1 MQKVKVSFDVWV
13 QLIGMLGVLAGLI
26 FVGLE
31 MRQSQQIALAAQQQ
45 ARTSALVSII
55 GSFSEAVVPANWG
68 DMVSATLNPERGNEE
83 ELGNNAAYQLWM
95 LYENDHLQ
103 HKLGLMGEGVW
114 EAKVASMQNLYSN
127 CEVRFVSD
135 LALTF
140 ADRALTELVRTNVD
154 TELCN

>member
-13 QLIGMLGVLAGLI
+13 QLIGMLGVLGGLI

-68 DMVSATLNPERGNEE
+68 DMVSATLDSERGNEE
-83 ELGNNAAYQLWM
+83 ELGNNAAYQLGCYM
-95 LYENDHLQ
+95 
-103 HKLGLMGEGVW
+103 KMTIF
-114 EAKVASMQNLYSN
+114 SIS
-127 CEVRFVSD
+127 
-135 LALTF
+135 
-140 ADRALTELVRTNVD
+140 LV
-154 TELCN
+154 

>member
-1 MQKVKVSFDVWV
+1 MQRVKVSFDVWV
-13 QLIGMLGVLAGLI
+13 QLIGMLGVLGGLI

-31 MRQSQQIALAAQQQ
+31 MKQSQQIALAAQQQ
-45 ARTSALVSII
+45 ARTAALVSII

-68 DMVSATLNPERGNEE
+68 DMVSATLDSESGNEK

-103 HKLGLMGEGVW
+103 HKLGLMDEGVW

-127 CEVRFVSD
+127 CDVRFVSD
-135 LALTF
+135 LALTY
-140 ADRALTELVRTNVD
+140 ADRALTELVKADVD
-154 TELCN
+154 TEPCN

>member
-1 MQKVKVSFDVWV
+1 MQKVNVRFDVWV
-13 QLIGMLGVLAGLI
+13 QLIGMLGVLGWLI

-31 MRQSQQIALAAQQQ
+31 MKQSQQIALAAQQQ
-45 ARTSALVSII
+45 ARTAALVSII

-68 DMVSATLNPERGNEE
+68 DMVSATLDSESGHEK

-103 HKLGLMGEGVW
+103 HKLGLMDEGVW

-127 CEVRFVSD
+127 CDVRFVSD
-135 LALTF
+135 LALTY
-140 ADRALTELVRTNVD
+140 ADRALTELVKAD
-154 TELCN
+154 ADAEPCN

>member
-1 MQKVKVSFDVWV
+1 
-13 QLIGMLGVLAGLI
+13 
-26 FVGLE
+26 
-31 MRQSQQIALAAQQQ
+31 
-45 ARTSALVSII
+45 
-55 GSFSEAVVPANWG
+55 
-68 DMVSATLNPERGNEE
+68 MVSATLDSESGHEK

-103 HKLGLMGEGVW
+103 HKLGLMDEGVR

-127 CEVRFVSD
+127 CEERFVSD

>member
-1 MQKVKVSFDVWV
+1 MQKVNVRFDVWV
-13 QLIGMLGVLAGLI
+13 QLIGMLGVLGGLI

-31 MRQSQQIALAAQQQ
+31 MKQSQQIALAAQQQ
-45 ARTSALVSII
+45 ARTAALVSII

-68 DMVSATLNPERGNEE
+68 DMVSATLDSKSGHEK

-103 HKLGLMGEGVW
+103 HKLGLMDEGVW

-127 CEVRFVSD
+127 CDVRFVSD
-135 LALTF
+135 LALTY
-140 ADRALTELVRTNVD
+140 ADRALTELVKAD
-154 TELCN
+154 AEPCN